1 MYAIKAMFDGE
12 NFIPKQPIP
21 VNGKCEVIIT
31 FMEHEDKDNNDVDD
45 DIIYLLKPDLTKK
58 PVLGRLNGLI
68 KIPDDFDSDEPL
80 GELLFAL
87 STTLDISYFDLVNA
101 KGYPAKLGG
110 WEGKIKMAD
119 DFNAPLD
126 DFEDYM

>member
-1 MYAIKAMFDGE
+1 MYAIKAVFDGE

-21 VNGKCEVIIT
+21 VSGECEVIIT
-31 FMEHEDKDNNDVDD
+31 FMEHEDKDNNDMDD

-58 PVLGRLNGLI
+58 PVLGRWDGLI
-68 KIPDDFDSDEPL
+68 KIPDDFDEPL
-80 GELLFAL
+80 EETLFKL
-87 STTLDISYFDLVNA
+87 CTKLDGSNIDLKNA
-101 KGYPAKLGG
+101 KGHPAKLGG